1 MPVYEYKALDKQ
13 GKNRKGIIDADSVGA
28 ARKKLRTA
36 GNYPIDIKESSTRR
50 HRKDQGRK
58 SVSITLLERIRSRE
72 IHIFTRQI
80 ATLLGAKI
88 PLISALTSLI
98 NQTANPAFKK
108 VIAQIKESVN
118 EGNTLTNALSEHPKI
133 FSNIYINMVRAGEAS
148 GSLDIVLEK
157 LADFGEKQDALK
169 GKLTAALIYPCVMAL
184 ICVAVL
190 FILITYIIPNITH
203 VFVEMDK
210 VLPLPTRILL
220 GVSDFLKNYWLV
232 VGALLFGSVAAL
244 RFFFKSG
251 YGRSV
256 WDLFLLKV
264 PVVGSVVQKIILT
277 RFSSTLGSLLESGVG
292 LISSLEIIKTI
303 VNNSHISKVV
313 DEAIVQI
320 REGKSMTVSLS
331 SSPWFPPMFVQ
342 MVGVGE
348 QAGNLEKMLEKV
360 ADAYEREVETAVL
373 AMTSLIE
380 PIMIVGMGGV
390 VGMIILS
397 ILLPIFEM
405 NQMIG

>member
-1 MPVYEYKALDKQ
+1 MPVYEYKALDKK
-13 GKNRKGIIDADSVGA
+13 GKNRKGIIDADSSSA
-28 ARKKLRTA
+28 ARKKLRAT
-36 GNYPIDIKESSTRR
+36 GNYPIYIKESSTKKQKKGERR
-50 HRKDQGRK
+50 NI
-58 SVSITLLERIRSRE
+58 SFALFERITSKE

-88 PLISALTSLI
+88 PLILALTSLI
-98 NQTANPAFKK
+98 NQTTNPAFKK
-108 VIAQIKESVN
+108 IIAQIKESVN
-118 EGNTLTNALSEHPKI
+118 EGNTLTNSLAEHPKI
-133 FSNIYINMVRAGEAS
+133 FSNIYINMIRAGEAS

-157 LADFGEKQDALK
+157 LADFGEKQEALK

-184 ICVAVL
+184 ICVGVL

-220 GVSDFLKNYWLV
+220 GLSDFLKNYWFIII
-232 VGALLFGSVAAL
+232 LLFLGGIIAM
-244 RFFFKSG
+244 RFFVKSR
-251 YGRSV
+251 YGRHL
-256 WDLFLLKV
+256 WDLFLLKI
-264 PVVGSVVQKIILT
+264 PVIGVVIQKIILT

-292 LISSLEIIKTI
+292 LIASLEIIKTI

-313 DEAIVQI
+313 DDAIVQI
-320 REGKSMTVSLS
+320 REGKSMTVSLGN
-331 SSPWFPPMFVQ
+331 SPWFPPMFVQ

-348 QAGNLEKMLEKV
+348 QAGNLEKMLTKV
-360 ADAYEREVETAVL
+360 ADAYEREVESAVL

-380 PIMIVGMGGV
+380 PVMIVGMGGV